1 MTAPSCDCLDIET
14 IQPKSLK
21 ALLIYSTI
29 PRISHYI
36 YNATVQERSVGSE
49 RPLLE
54 GVAGIDL
61 IKLDSRRVTSIA
73 EPSIDNLAAHSE
85 E

>member
-1 MTAPSCDCLDIET
+1 MVQKS
-14 IQPKSLK
+14 PKLCS
-21 ALLIYSTI
+21 STVPF

-36 YNATVQERSVGSE
+36 YNATVQQRSVGSE

-61 IKLDSRRVTSIA
+61 IKLDSQRVTSIA

-85 E
+85 ERIGSGGK